1 MAFVKVRENENL
13 DGAIKRFKR
22 QCTKEGIISD
32 IKRKDEYNKPS
43 VARKKKAEAAKKRKN
58 SRD

>member
-22 QCTKEGIISD
+22 QWTKEGIIAD
-32 IKRKDEYNKPS
+32 IKRKDEYLKPS
-43 VARKKKAEAAKKRKN
+43 VARKKKAEQAKKRKN